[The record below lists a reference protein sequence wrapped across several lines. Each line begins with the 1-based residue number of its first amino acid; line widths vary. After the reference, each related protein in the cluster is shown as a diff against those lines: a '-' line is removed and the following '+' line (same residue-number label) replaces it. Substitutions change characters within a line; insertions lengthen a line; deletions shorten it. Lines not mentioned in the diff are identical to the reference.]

1 MTIKKID
8 KSGMEV
14 ELIADSISE
23 HGHRIST
30 FVLTYPRIILAELN
44 THRMFS
50 RSSMS
55 SRAVPVHKMIDHVND
70 NPVVPLFWGKN
81 KAGMQAEEETNTPV
95 KIDLSWLMDGLTYEL
110 SREEA
115 WDEGKSFAVSIAK
128 GFSDAGYHKQAVNRP
143 LETYQMM
150 RTVVTATEFDNWYWL
165 RNHPDAQPEIKLLAS
180 MMLEVHNHS
189 EPNTLHET
197 EWHTPFYAKGVW
209 SAHYADDGI
218 EYDRHGVTL
227 SDALKVSASC
237 AAQASFRKADESI
250 EKARNIY
257 AKLIESV
264 PVHASPV
271 EHCAKPMPV
280 ASCKNIKELS
290 LINGA
295 THIDKSG
302 YVWSANFKGWVQ
314 YRQLIDGHTCWGYQ
328 PLLN

>member
-1 MTIKKID
+1 MTITKID

-30 FVLTYPRIILAELN
+30 FVLTYHRFIHGELM
-44 THRMFS
+44 TTRLFS
-50 RSSMS
+50 RNAMS
-55 SRAVPVHKMIDHVND
+55 SRAVPVHKMIDYVNEHPAT
-70 NPVVPLFWGKN
+70 PVYWGKN
-81 KAGMQAEEETNTPV
+81 QAGMQADGETNAPV

-115 WDEGKSFAVSIAK
+115 WEEAKNFSTSVARGFA
-128 GFSDAGYHKQAVNRP
+128 DAGYHKQIPNRII
-143 LETYQMM
+143 ESHQMI

>member
-14 ELIADSISE
+14 EMIADSISE

-30 FVLTYPRIILAELN
+30 FVLTYHRFIHGELM
-44 THRMFS
+44 TARLFS
-50 RSSMS
+50 RNAMS
-55 SRAVPVHKMIDHVND
+55 SRAVPVHKMIDYVNEHPAT
-70 NPVVPLFWGKN
+70 PVYWGKN
-81 KAGMQAEEETNTPV
+81 QAGMQADGETNTPV

-115 WDEGKSFAVSIAK
+115 WEEAKNFSTSVARGFA
-128 GFSDAGYHKQAVNRP
+128 DAGYHKQIPNRII
-143 LETYQMM
+143 ESHQMI

-165 RNHPDAQPEIKLLAS
+165 RNHPDAQPEINLLAK
-180 MMLEVHNHS
+180 MMLEVHNDS
-189 EPNTLHET
+189 DPTTLHET

-209 SAHYADDGI
+209 SAHYTDDDGI
-218 EYDRHGVTL
+218 DFDKYGVKL

-257 AKLIESV
+257 DKLIESV

-271 EHCAKPMPV
+271 EHSAKPMKLNV
-280 ASCKNIKELS
+280 YDKQGQKWEE
-290 LINGA
+290 GV
-295 THIDKSG
+295 THCDRFG
-302 YVWSANFKGWVQ
+302 QLWSANFRGWVQ